1 MKFAYPEFLFALAVI
16 AIPIIIHLFNFR
28 KFKKIYFSDIRFLKE
43 IKEQTQS
50 RNKLKHLLVLI
61 ARILAFSF
69 LVFAFARPFIPGP
82 GGEALKGK
90 KVISVYI
97 DNSYSMEAKGTNGQL
112 LQIAKQKAIQLAEE
126 YGENDLFQL
135 VTNNFDG
142 LEQRLVNKEE
152 FIDMVESVNISTSS
166 RFMSDVFSR
175 ITDIQNNEPELQKR
189 IVVISDFQKST
200 TNLSELKDKKL
211 PRTIFI
217 QLKAAMRSNVYIDSV
232 WFDSPLRQL
241 NAQEKLNIRIR
252 NLSDVNVDNARMMF
266 KVNDVQKSIGSF
278 SVDADSYVD
287 TALFYS
293 GNISGIIHGDVAI
306 ADVNFPYDDHYY
318 FSYSTLSELK
328 ILNIYGDH
336 LDTSK
341 NSINKVYAGDPFFK
355 LTSVPSGRVDYS
367 TLNAYNFIILNEP
380 KEISSGMSNELKK
393 YISNGGTVAFF
404 PDVEG
409 KIDSYNEFLISNK
422 CNNFTFLDTNQY
434 KLQSISDQSTFFK
447 NIFEKDPSKIDL
459 PRIRKHF
466 TTSSNL
472 QPGLSTIL
480 NTQSGAPIISRYSRG
495 IGQIFVSTLPLNE
508 TAGNFTRHAIFV
520 PVLLRMAE
528 WSQTSKTLAF
538 TIGREENI
546 SILNKGYSG
555 EKPFEMIEVNGTEK
569 LIPESRNNG
578 AAIDI
583 FLMNQV
589 KKAGNYQLNFG
600 DKAVVGAGFNFD
612 RKESDLSCIK
622 DIQNYLTENNLK
634 NFTVIADTNPD
645 QELNLEQ
652 IDKTKEYW
660 QWCIVFALL
669 FLLTEILLLRL
680 WKN

>member
-1 MKFAYPEFLFALAVI
+1 MKFAYPEFLFALSVI
-16 AIPIIIHLFNFR
+16 SIPIIIHLFNFR

-97 DNSYSMEAKGTNGQL
+97 DNSYSMEAKGSNGQL
-112 LQIAKQKAIQLAEE
+112 LQVAKQKALQIAEE
-126 YGENDLFQL
+126 YNENDLFQL

-152 FIDMVESVNISTSS
+152 FIDMVQAVNISTAS

-175 ITDIQNNEPELQKR
+175 ITDIQNNEPDLQKR
-189 IVVISDFQKST
+189 IVIISDFQKST
-200 TNLSELKDKKL
+200 TDLEKLKTKKL

-217 QLKAAMRSNVYIDSV
+217 PLKAVQRSNVYIDSV

-241 NAQEKLNIRIR
+241 NAQERLNIRIR
-252 NLSDVNVDNARMMF
+252 NLSDKNVENARMMF
-266 KVNDVQKSIGSF
+266 KINDVQKSIGSF
-278 SVDADSYVD
+278 AVEADSYVD

-293 GNISGIIHGDVAI
+293 GNTSGIIHGDIAI
-306 ADVNFPYDDHYY
+306 ADVDFPYDDHYY
-318 FSYSTLSELK
+318 FAYSTLSELN

-341 NSINKVYAGDPFFK
+341 NSINKVFKGDPFFK
-355 LTSVPSGRVDYS
+355 LNSVPAGRVDYS
-367 TLNAYNFIILNEP
+367 KLNDYNFIILNEP
-380 KEISSGMSNELKK
+380 KEISTGMSNELKK
-393 YISNGGTVAFF
+393 YIANGGSVAFF

-409 KIDSYNEFLISNK
+409 KTDSYNEFLTNNK

-434 KLQSISDQSTFFK
+434 KLQSINREDNFFK

-459 PRIRKHF
+459 PRVKKHYG
-466 TTSSNL
+466 TSLNL
-472 QPGLSTIL
+472 QPGLTSIL
-480 NTQSGAPIISRYSRG
+480 NLQNGQPIISRYNRG
-495 IGQIFVSTLPLNE
+495 IGQLFISTLPLSE
-508 TAGNFTRHAIFV
+508 KAGNFTRHAIFV

-538 TIGREENI
+538 IIGREENI

-555 EKPFEMIEVNGTEK
+555 EKPFEMIEMNGMEK

-589 KKAGNYQLNFG
+589 KKAGNYQLNYG
-600 DKAVVGAGFNFD
+600 DKPVIGAGFNFD
-612 RKESDLSCIK
+612 RKESDLSCIS
-622 DIQNYLTENNLK
+622 DIQVYLNDNGLS
-634 NFTVIADTNPD
+634 NFLLLNDKGPEE
-645 QELNLEQ
+645 ELNLEK

-660 QWCIVFALL
+660 QWCIVLALL

>member
-90 KVISVYI
+90 KVVSVYI

-126 YGENDLFQL
+126 YGDNDLFQL

-152 FIDMVESVNISTSS
+152 FIDMVEGVSISTAS
-166 RFMSDVFSR
+166 RFMADVFSR
-175 ITDIQNNEPELQKR
+175 ITDIQNNEPDLQKR

-200 TNLSELKDKKL
+200 TNLTELKDKKL

-252 NLSDVNVDNARMMF
+252 NLSDVDVDNARMMF

-278 SVDADSYVD
+278 SVEADSYVD

-293 GNISGIIHGDVAI
+293 GNVSGIIHGDVAI

-409 KIDSYNEFLISNK
+409 KVDSYNEFLVGNK

-434 KLQSISDQSTFFK
+434 KLQNISDQVPFFK

-459 PRIRKHF
+459 PRVRKHF
-466 TTSSNL
+466 ATSLNL
-472 QPGLSTIL
+472 QPGLSNIL
-480 NTQSGAPIISRYSRG
+480 STQNGAPIISRYSRG

-508 TAGNFTRHAIFV
+508 SAGNFTRHAIFV

-600 DKAVVGAGFNFD
+600 DKPVIGAGFNFD
-612 RKESDLSCIK
+612 RKESDLSCVR
-622 DIQNYLTENNLK
+622 DIQKYMTENNLK
-634 NFTVIADTNPD
+634 NFTVITDTNPD

-660 QWCIVFALL
+660 QWCIVLALL

>member
-82 GGEALKGK
+82 GGDALKGK

-152 FIDMVESVNISTSS
+152 FIDMVEGVTISTAS

-175 ITDIQNNEPELQKR
+175 ITDIQNNEPDLQKR

-252 NLSDVNVDNARMMF
+252 NLSDINVDNARMMF

-278 SVDADSYVD
+278 SVEADNYVD

-293 GNISGIIHGDVAI
+293 GNVSGIIHGDVAI

-404 PDVEG
+404 PDVNG
-409 KIDSYNEFLISNK
+409 KITSYNEFLEGNK
-422 CNNFTFLDTNQY
+422 CNSFTFLDTNQY
-434 KLQSISDQSTFFK
+434 KLQNISDQTPFFK

-459 PRIRKHF
+459 PRVRKHF
-466 TTSSNL
+466 ATVNNL

-495 IGQIFVSTLPLNE
+495 IGQIFISTLPLNE
-508 TAGNFTRHAIFV
+508 SAGNFTRHAIFV
-520 PVLLRMAE
+520 PVLIRMAE

-600 DKAVVGAGFNFD
+600 DKAVIGAGFNFD

-622 DIQNYLTENNLK
+622 DIQNYLSENNLK

-660 QWCIVFALL
+660 QWCIVLALL
-669 FLLTEILLLRL
+669 FLLIEILLLRL